1 MSYKT
6 ILVHLND
13 KRRLESVLGP
23 AVHLARRNNAHL
35 IGLHAY
41 INVPMPPIGLAYGA
55 QPPSSVMSAQREEA
69 EAIGAAFA
77 KVATN
82 QSFVAEWRSLKVPPI
97 ELAGVVID
105 HGRAADLIVAGQAD
119 PDWEVSPLV
128 DFPERLALQ
137 SGRPVLVVPYAGRF
151 GEVGRNVVIA
161 WKAGRESA
169 RAVFDALPILQ
180 TADKVHILE
189 IKHQGDA
196 IDGLAPDMTIAA
208 SLGRH
213 GIKLTVQ
220 TSVAA
225 DISVGDDILSRL
237 SDLDA
242 DLLVMGAYAHSRMR
256 ELVFGGVTRHIFRH
270 MTVPTLFSH

>member
-35 IGLHAY
+35 IGLHVN
-41 INVPMPPIGLAYGA
+41 INMPMPPIGLAYGA
-55 QPPSSVMSAQREEA
+55 QPLSSVMSAQREEA
-69 EAIGAAFA
+69 EAIGTAFA
-77 KVATN
+77 KATSN
-82 QSFVAEWRSLKVPPI
+82 QPFVAEWRPLKVPPI
-97 ELAGVVID
+97 DLAGVIID
-105 HGRAADLIVAGQAD
+105 HGRAADFIVAGQAD

-137 SGRPVLVVPYAGRF
+137 SGRPVLVVPYAGHF
-151 GEVGRNVVIA
+151 DEFGRNVVIA

-169 RAVFDALPILQ
+169 RAVFDALPILR

-189 IKHQGDA
+189 IKQQGDA
-196 IDGLAPDMTIAA
+196 VDGLAPDTTIAA

-213 GIKLTVQ
+213 GIKPTVQ

-225 DISVGDDILSRL
+225 DISVGDVILSRL
-237 SDLDA
+237 SDLNA